1 MTSVQAI
8 NAPPTLSA
16 AQAVG
21 EYLQSPDDL
30 LKLVAF
36 RKKLEKEKAS
46 IDARLKSGVKEQL
59 DATKDGLRK
68 LFGTRNNVQAV
79 RDEMETVDRLCS
91 DPKNVVPTFDQI
103 SRVSMVHRNFGQVEE
118 MVNNLL
124 EMSSKLDMLEAMLAS
139 NREEVVGP
147 APNLL
152 AIHYNINQLEAF
164 RNQTMH
170 QAKKASADSRNTLT
184 RWFERLNKLIK
195 SFDEYI
201 VDLARNILPLIRAG
215 HSEVIVKLVKIAEI
229 EGKEDEKAIAIRL
242 VKRAAKM
249 DAAAKF
255 RSMQADARVFKHYR
269 SNITKTIIESIKRK
283 FEDALKEYEQDPA
296 GFLDSLGWMY
306 QDLIRIEEDVVPCF
320 PPEWEIY
327 SLFVREYHKT
337 LNATLQKLLMSEPE
351 ASVLLTLHAWLKEY
365 KKNMKELNV
374 PPELMEPPLLD
385 GKEQGL
391 IEDYVNL
398 IIKKLDEW
406 TNNLMKTEI
415 QAFTTRSEPLEE
427 DSEGQYAM
435 QGAIILFQMV
445 NQQVDVAMES
455 GQGAILARVV
465 SEVNRVMRMIQ
476 EQWTKT
482 LEGEFKKHVEKP
494 EEAVPGLVEHTIAL
508 ANDQIKSA
516 DFTEAL
522 SARLEPLVSEKYR
535 VTISE
540 RLNDA
545 IDGFLDVAKKC
556 IQTLIDIIFNDLKPV
571 TKQLFQQTWYDGTVI
586 EQIVATMRDYMGDCQ
601 AFLNPTLLEL
611 LVEDLLDQFL
621 VTYITALVNS
631 PSKLKMPAATD
642 RIKDDV
648 SAVFKFFSAFK
659 QPKELEE
666 SFEVI
671 EMILGMLEAS
681 KSMVFLS
688 FWSFAKVHGPNI
700 QFVESLM
707 KIRGDFDR
715 SAANEVMESVKRKVK
730 DEDISDPPEPTIMKK
745 ISIQST
751 FSRLLQRAT

>member
-8 NAPPTLSA
+8 NAPTLSA

-30 LKLVAF
+30 LKIVAF

-79 RDEMETVDRLCS
+79 KDEIVTVDRLCS
-91 DPKNVVPTFDQI
+91 DPKNNVPTFGQI
-103 SRVSMVHRNFGQVEE
+103 SRVSMVHRNFEQVEE

-124 EMSSKLDMLEAMLAS
+124 EMNSKLDMLEDMLAR

-164 RNQTMH
+164 RSQTMH
-170 QAKKASADSRNTLT
+170 QAKKASASSRNTLT
-184 RWFERLNKLIK
+184 RWFERLTNLVK

-201 VDLARNILPLIRAG
+201 LDLARNILPLIRAG
-215 HSEVIVKLVKIAEI
+215 YSEVVVKLVKIAEI

-242 VKRAAKM
+242 VRRAAKM

-269 SNITKTIIESIKRK
+269 SNITKTITESIRHK
-283 FEDALKEYEQDPA
+283 FEEGYQEYENDA
-296 GFLDSLGWMY
+296 GGFLDSLTWMY
-306 QDLIRIEEDVVPCF
+306 QDLIRIEEEVVPCF

-327 SLFVREYHKT
+327 SLYVREYHKT
-337 LNATLQKLLMSEPE
+337 LNATLQKLLSSEPE
-351 ASVLLTLHAWLKEY
+351 ASVLLVLHSWLKEY

-374 PPELMEPPLLD
+374 PAELMEPPLLD

-406 TNNLMKTEI
+406 TNNLMTTEI
-415 QAFTTRSEPLEE
+415 QTFTTRSEPLEE
-427 DSEGQYAM
+427 DSDGQYAM
-435 QGAIILFQMV
+435 QGAVILFQMV

-455 GQGAILARVV
+455 GQGAILARVI

-482 LEGEFKKHVEKP
+482 VEGEFKKHVEKA
-494 EEAVPGLVEHTIAL
+494 EESAEGLVEYDIAL

-535 VTISE
+535 VQISE
-540 RLNDA
+540 CLNDA

-571 TKQLFQQTWYDGTVI
+571 TKQLFQQAWYDGSVI
-586 EQIVATMRDYMGDCQ
+586 EQIVATMRDYMADCQ
-601 AFLNPTLLEL
+601 VFLNPTLLEL
-611 LVEDLLDQFL
+611 LIEDLLDNFL

-631 PSKLKMPAATD
+631 PSKLKMPAAAD

-648 SAVFKFFSAFK
+648 SSVFKFFSTLK

-666 SFEVI
+666 MFEVI
-671 EMILGMLEAS
+671 ELILGMLEAS
-681 KSMVFLS
+681 QSMVFLS
-688 FWSFAKVHGPNI
+688 FWSFAKVHGPNL
-700 QFVESLM
+700 QFVESLIRM
-707 KIRGDFDR
+707 RGDFDR
-715 SAANEVMESVKRKVK
+715 SAVSEVMDSIKRKAK
-730 DEDISDPPEPTIMKK
+730 DENLSDPPEPTIMKK

-751 FSRLLQRAT
+751 FSRLVQRVT

>member
-8 NAPPTLSA
+8 NAPTLSA

-79 RDEMETVDRLCS
+79 KDEMVTVDRLCS

-103 SRVSMVHRNFGQVEE
+103 SRVSMVHRNFEQVEE

-124 EMSSKLDMLEAMLAS
+124 EMSSKLDMLEDMLAR

-164 RNQTMH
+164 RSQTMH
-170 QAKKASADSRNTLT
+170 QAKKASSDSRNTLT
-184 RWFERLNKLIK
+184 RWFERLTKLIK

-201 VDLARNILPLIRAG
+201 LDLARNILPLIRAG
-215 HSEVIVKLVKIAEI
+215 HSEVVVKLVKIAEI

-269 SNITKTIIESIKRK
+269 SNITKTITESIKRK
-283 FEDALKEYEQDPA
+283 FEEAYQEYEQDA
-296 GFLDSLGWMY
+296 TGFLDSLGWMY
-306 QDLIRIEEDVVPCF
+306 QDLIRIEEDIVPCF

-327 SLFVREYHKT
+327 SLYVREYHKT
-337 LNATLQKLLMSEPE
+337 LNVTLQKLVKSEPE

-391 IEDYVNL
+391 IEDYVSL

-415 QAFTTRSEPLEE
+415 QAFATRSEPLEE
-427 DSEGQYAM
+427 DSDGQYAM
-435 QGAIILFQMV
+435 QGAVILFQMV

-465 SEVNRVMRMIQ
+465 SEVNRVMRMTQ

-482 LEGEFKKHVEKP
+482 VEGEFKKHVEKP
-494 EEAVPGLVEHTIAL
+494 EESAEGLVEYDIAL
-508 ANDQIKSA
+508 ANDQIRSA

-540 RLNDA
+540 GLNDA
-545 IDGFLDVAKKC
+545 IDGFLDVAKRC

-586 EQIVATMRDYMGDCQ
+586 DQIVATMRDYMADCQ
-601 AFLNPTLLEL
+601 VFLNPTLLEL
-611 LVEDLLDQFL
+611 LVEDLLDNFL
-621 VTYITALVNS
+621 VIYITALVNS

-648 SAVFKFFSAFK
+648 SAVFKFFSTLK

-666 SFEVI
+666 TFEVI
-671 EMILGMLEAS
+671 ELILGMLEAS

-700 QFVESLM
+700 QFVESLI

-715 SAANEVMESVKRKVK
+715 SAVSEVMESIKRKVK
-730 DEDISDPPEPTIMKK
+730 DEDLSDPPEPTIMKK
-745 ISIQST
+745 IAIQGT